1 MVTITKPRA
10 IALALTILCAG
21 APMQFADAKKTQK
34 NEAAPVQDRSS
45 VITDLGIDGETL
57 HLINLGKWK
66 EAQER
71 LKPITEKET
80 GATRAKAWLAFAYMY
95 RSQCDALTAL
105 NDSLKAESKD
115 DVNVTLVNTFNLICL
130 KKYTDAEKRLQDL
143 PASAMSD
150 PFVNFAF
157 AAMSS
162 KEGKLAVASTY
173 LQRSTDLAPD
183 FGWGY
188 RTRAQLQQKWLNDTA
203 GADVSYAKALAI
215 EPTFL
220 EAINALVD
228 IRLVKNDFDGAT
240 DVAIGAISADPN
252 NAFNHYRLSQIYLQ
266 QWRLREAAAELQKAI
281 GLDQKDARSYRAV
294 ASIYR
299 YQGKFD
305 EAIENQKKAA
315 ELGNDKQ
322 FDLLE
327 LANMEM
333 SAGKDAAAVED
344 LQNILALN
352 PNNQMATDMLERL
365 LIKDGKYN
373 ELISNLK
380 KLIEKDNKNATLHE
394 RLGNALSASGKLDE
408 AIEEYKE
415 AANLNQGDPVPHRKI
430 GAIKIAQKDYNA
442 AAKEY
447 TRALNIN
454 STSVPDL
461 VALGFC
467 YGQTDDYLQAEAAF
481 VTALAL
487 HQLTQSPDSTV
498 PPTTPDIMRALA
510 TLLFEE
516 GRYADAASQFTA
528 VCAMTK
534 MTPNGNMD
542 HFMSAQA
549 VALRDRRPHT
559 YVQLEDIFQKLS
571 PKEQEVQRINLVDT
585 LIRCQRYDTAAKY
598 LGVMNPDAAKEFG
611 ITVPPAPAPAAP
623 ETGAQAGATPAPK
636 AAPSTQEQA
645 LVYIC
650 WSRIF
655 RHKNDLA
662 NAEKAAR
669 LALDISAKDGTPHSD
684 ALWEM
689 AEVNLAKGNLDEA
702 TKNGEEAVKVNPKSF
717 KACEVLGRIALKR
730 GKNKDAITNANKAL
744 ELNPYFTE
752 AYLLLGTAQL
762 ASNDMPGAEQSF
774 QKAVNLYPGNIQ
786 THEALLTVLKKLQ
799 KNAEAKREESL
810 IGQLKNSK

>member
-10 IALALTILCAG
+10 IALALTIMCAG
-21 APMQFADAKKTQK
+21 APMQFADAKKTHK
-34 NEAAPVQDRSS
+34 TDVAPVQDRST
-45 VITDLGIDGETL
+45 VMTDLGIDGETL

-71 LKPITEKET
+71 LKTLADKET
-80 GATRAKAWLAFAYMY
+80 GVTRTKAWLAFAYMY

-105 NDSLKAESKD
+105 NDSLKSDSKD
-115 DVNVTLVNTFNLICL
+115 DVNVTLVNTFNLICQ

-143 PASAMSD
+143 SASAMSD

-157 AAMSS
+157 AAMST
-162 KEGKLAVASTY
+162 KEGKFAVAATY
-173 LQRSTDLAPD
+173 VQRATDLAPD
-183 FGWGY
+183 FGWGF
-188 RTRAQLQQKWLNDTA
+188 RTRAALQQKSLNDTA
-203 GADVSYAKALAI
+203 GADISYSKALAI

-240 DVAIGAISADPN
+240 DVASGAIAAEPN
-252 NAFNHYRLSQIYLQ
+252 NGFNHYRLSQIYLQ
-266 QWRLREAAAELQKAI
+266 QWRLREAATELQKAI
-281 GLDQKDARSYRAV
+281 GLEPKDARSYRAV

-305 EAIENQKKAA
+305 EAIENQKKAV
-315 ELGNDKQ
+315 EMGNDKQ

-333 SAGKDAAAVED
+333 SAGKDTAAVED
-344 LQNILALN
+344 LKQILALN
-352 PNNQMATDMLERL
+352 PNNQTATDVLERL
-365 LIKDGKYN
+365 LVKDGKFD
-373 ELISNLK
+373 ELIANLK
-380 KLIEKDNKNATLHE
+380 KLLEKDNKSAPLHE
-394 RLGNALSASGKLDE
+394 RLGNALSASGKMEE
-408 AIEEYKE
+408 AVDEYKE
-415 AANLNQGDPVPHRKI
+415 AANLNQSDPVPHRKI
-430 GAIKIAQKDYNA
+430 GAIRIAQKDYNG

-447 TRALNIN
+447 MRALQIN
-454 STSVPDL
+454 ANSVPDL

-487 HQLTQSPDSTV
+487 HQLTQAPDSTV

-516 GRYADAASQFTA
+516 GRYADAASQFTS
-528 VCAMTK
+528 VCSMTK
-534 MTPNGNMD
+534 MTPSGNMD
-542 HFMSAQA
+542 QFMSGQA
-549 VALRDRRPHT
+549 VALRDRRPRAYAT
-559 YVQLEDIFQKLS
+559 LEAAFLKLS
-571 PKEQEVQRINLVDT
+571 PKEQEQQEINLVDT

-598 LGVMNPDAAKEFG
+598 LGLLNPESAKQFD
-611 ITVPPAPAPAAP
+611 ITVIPAPAAP
-623 ETGAQAGATPAPK
+623 SKESGAAAPPK
-636 AAPSTQEQA
+636 AALSAQEQS
-645 LVYIC
+645 LIYIC

-655 RHKNDLA
+655 RHKNDLNKA
-662 NAEKAAR
+662 DKAAR
-669 LALDISAKDGTPHSD
+669 LALDVSGKDGTPHSD

-702 TKNGEEAVKVNPKSF
+702 TKNAEEAVKVNPKSY
-717 KACEVLGRIALKR
+717 KAYEVLGRIALKR
-730 GKNKDAITNANKAL
+730 GKTKDAIANASKAL

-752 AYLLLGTAQL
+752 AYLLLGTSQIA
-762 ASNDMPGAEQSF
+762 ANDMPGAESSF

-799 KNAEAKREESL
+799 KTAEAKKEESV
-810 IGQLKNSK
+810 IGQLKGLQ